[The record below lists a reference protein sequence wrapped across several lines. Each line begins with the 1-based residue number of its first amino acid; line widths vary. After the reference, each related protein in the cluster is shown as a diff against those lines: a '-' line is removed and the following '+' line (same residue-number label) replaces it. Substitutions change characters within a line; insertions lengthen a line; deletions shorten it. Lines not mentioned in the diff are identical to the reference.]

1 MQQNT
6 MPGKLSA
13 VEGDL
18 HEGKSW
24 VLEGAVQALLNA
36 STETALLID
45 SRGKIMAANR
55 VAARRMGKRVDEI
68 VGLSLEDILSP
79 DIAESRTARIDKVLH
94 SGKPV
99 RFQDGR
105 EGRQYDNYIAP
116 VLDQDGKIT
125 GIALFAKDTTEARE
139 AREAVQERER
149 YFRSLLDNMHE
160 DILVIDRNYLITDV
174 NKSFV
179 TSTGHKRREV
189 IGRHCFEIS
198 HGHNEPC
205 KKHGED
211 CGLHEVFNTGNPCNL
226 LHKHLN
232 ADGSISWLD
241 CLLSPLLTEE
251 GEITHVIEAMRD
263 VSDVMETRQR
273 LEESER
279 HYKTLFNSASE
290 AICIHDAAGRFLEV
304 NQAACDC
311 LGYVPEEFLKMK
323 MSDLE
328 APGYGVDESERMDQ
342 LFQSKQVRFETVHV
356 AKDGALIPM
365 EVSSRLIDYSGKP
378 AVLSIALNISDRKQA
393 EKEKEE
399 LEVSLRQAQKMEA
412 IGTLAGGIAHD
423 FNNILGAVM
432 GISELALLDVEEG
445 TTLSRH
451 LKQVLKACERAR
463 DLTNQI
469 LAFSRQQ
476 EEKVILFSMK
486 PIVKEA
492 LKLLGSS
499 LPSTIVIRHSIEADP
514 GLIKGDPTQIHQVLM
529 NLCTNA
535 AHAMQ
540 EKGGILE
547 VKLRKVELQ
556 SGELLTTRPDLHE
569 GPYVCLSVSDTGYG
583 ITPEVIDRIFD
594 PYFTTKGVG
603 EGTGL
608 GLAVVQGIV
617 RKHKGTITVESEPD
631 RGATFSIYIP
641 RVEEEDQEIRAESPA
656 SLPMGN
662 ERILFVDDEELLTH
676 VGKGILEGLGY
687 EVTAR
692 TSSREA
698 LELFKTKPE
707 YFDLVITDMNM
718 PNLTGERLAGELMKI
733 RPGMPIILC
742 TGFSHVMGQ
751 ENARRMG
758 IRAFVM
764 KPVVRMDLAKTVRR
778 VLDGKEK

>member
-1 MQQNT
+1 MQQKT
-6 MPGKLSA
+6 VPEKSSA
-13 VEGDL
+13 VERDR
-18 HEGKSW
+18 HKGKSW
-24 VLEGAVQALLNA
+24 ILEGAAQALLNA

-45 SRGKIMAANR
+45 SGGKIIAANR
-55 VAARRMGKRVDEI
+55 VAARRIGKRVDEL
-68 VGLSLEDILSP
+68 VGLSLKDVLSP
-79 DIAESRTARIDKVLH
+79 AIAESRTAQIEKVFL

-99 RFQDGR
+99 HFQDGR
-105 EGRQYDNYIAP
+105 EGRQYDNYVSP
-116 VLDQDGKIT
+116 VLDHDRKVA
-125 GIALFAKDTTEARE
+125 GIALFAKDTTEASKAKE
-139 AREAVQERER
+139 VAQERER

-160 DILVIDRNYLITDV
+160 DILVIDKEYRVTDV

-179 TSTGHKRREV
+179 TSSGHKREEV
-189 IGRHCFEIS
+189 IGRHCFKIM
-198 HGHNEPC
+198 HGRREPC
-205 KKHGED
+205 EGHGKD
-211 CGLHEVFNTGNPCNL
+211 CGIREVLNTGEPRNL
-226 LHKHLN
+226 LRKYLN

-241 CLLSPLLTEE
+241 CLLSPLLTEK
-251 GEITHVIEAMRD
+251 GELTHVIEAMRD
-263 VSDVMETRQR
+263 VSDVMETKER

-290 AICIHDAAGRFLEV
+290 AICIHDIAGRFLEV

-311 LGYVPEEFLKMK
+311 LGYDPEEFLKMK
-323 MSDLE
+323 LSDME
-328 APGYGVDESERMDQ
+328 APGYRVDGSERMDQ
-342 LFQSKQVRFETVHV
+342 LFRSKQLRVETVHV
-356 AKDGALIPM
+356 AKDGKLIPM

-378 AVLSIALNISDRKQA
+378 AVLSIALDISDRKQA

-423 FNNILGAVM
+423 FNNILGAIM
-432 GISELALLDVEEG
+432 GISELALLEVEKG
-445 TTLSRH
+445 TTLSQH

-463 DLTNQI
+463 DLTKQI

-476 EEKVILFSMK
+476 EEELILFSMK

-492 LKLLGSS
+492 LKLLESS

-514 GLIKGDPTQIHQVLM
+514 GLIKGDPTQIHQLLM

-535 AHAMQ
+535 AHAMR

-547 VKLRKVELQ
+547 VKLRKVRLQ
-556 SGELLTTRPDLHE
+556 SEEPTTRPDLHE

-583 ITPEVIDRIFD
+583 ITPQVIDRIFD

-617 RKHKGTITVESEPD
+617 RKHGGAITVESEPD
-631 RGATFSIYIP
+631 RGATFSIYLP
-641 RVEEEDQEIRAESPA
+641 RAEEEEQEIQAESRV
-656 SLPMGN
+656 SLSMGN
-662 ERILFVDDEELLTH
+662 ERILFVDDEEVLTH

-687 EVTAR
+687 EVSTR

-718 PNLTGERLAGELMKI
+718 PSMTGEQFARELMKI
-733 RPGMPIILC
+733 RPAMPIILC
-742 TGFSHVMGQ
+742 TGFSHVMSE

-764 KPVVRMDLAKTVRR
+764 KPVVRMDLAETVRR
-778 VLDGKEK
+778 VLDVNNPM